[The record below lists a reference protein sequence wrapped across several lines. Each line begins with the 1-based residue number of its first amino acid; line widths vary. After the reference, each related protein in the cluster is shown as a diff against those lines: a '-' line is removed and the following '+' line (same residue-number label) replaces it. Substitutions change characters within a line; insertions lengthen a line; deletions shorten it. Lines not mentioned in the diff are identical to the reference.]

1 MVLAY
6 SARELVSVIGTGVLN
21 YSSTFSLNQGPTGAS
36 ASTFAHFSS

>member
-21 YSSTFSLNQGPTGAS
+21 FSSTFLFNQGPTEAHAS
-36 ASTFAHFSS
+36 IFTRISS